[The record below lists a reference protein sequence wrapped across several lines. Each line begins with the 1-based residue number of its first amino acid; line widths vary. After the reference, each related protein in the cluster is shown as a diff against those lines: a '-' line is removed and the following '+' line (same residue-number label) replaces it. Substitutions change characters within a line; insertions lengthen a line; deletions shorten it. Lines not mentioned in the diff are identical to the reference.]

1 MSNIQNVHISSQTF
15 LPLVS
20 TFLSAKQK
28 TLHFSILR
36 MFTHNKT
43 KPNLNVKQCNISV
56 DLRDPYDTYLEK
68 SHLIISLK
76 LETQNQKKE
85 NE

>member
-1 MSNIQNVHISSQTF
+1 M
-15 LPLVS
+15 PLVS
-20 TFLSAKQK
+20 TSLSAKQK

-43 KPNLNVKQCNISV
+43 KPNLNVKQCNISG
-56 DLRDPYDTYLEK
+56 DLRDPYDMYLEN